1 MMFDL
6 LLRHVFVGDSIIL
19 KKLVKKKYIEYIS
32 IINIWIRFDEI
43 EKKFIIIN
51 IRKFNKYKIT

>member
-1 MMFDL
+1 
-6 LLRHVFVGDSIIL
+6 VGDSIIL

>member
-1 MMFDL
+1 MGRYRLMRIRILIDSSWIIIIRMMFDL

-32 IINIWIRFDEI
+32 IINI
-43 EKKFIIIN
+43 
-51 IRKFNKYKIT
+51 